1 MALSD
6 GGSDRDGNGN
16 GNGNGPQTWESRTE
30 KNKKEGWW
38 SILVVGVESISR
50 LYVPVSDMN
59 VLGEL
64 DVKSF
69 AAARHGLDGV
79 WEEGMELD
87 EL

>member
-6 GGSDRDGNGN
+6 GGSDGDGNNN
-16 GNGNGPQTWESRTE
+16 GNEPQTWEGRTE
-30 KNKKEGWW
+30 KKNKKEGWW